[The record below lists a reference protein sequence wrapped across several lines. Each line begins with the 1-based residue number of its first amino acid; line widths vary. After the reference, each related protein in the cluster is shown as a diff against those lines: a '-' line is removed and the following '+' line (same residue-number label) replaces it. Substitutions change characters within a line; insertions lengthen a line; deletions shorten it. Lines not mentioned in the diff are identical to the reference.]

1 MEVLQFQN
9 PNCSSTQIQSTRR
22 RQGSSNICAGFLA
35 STEALLVLIASGL
48 VHLKRCRRTEAGVDS
63 KAFLYFPF
71 QGNTPLCHASSLS
84 LSYIPRNQKVTLQ
97 EWPSLKEVDSN
108 PRLHG
113 HLMTQ
118 RFWLLCLQKL
128 LTDSPVAKYNLLF
141 TVILIVYILSFPWGS
156 ANENSNV

>member
-1 MEVLQFQN
+1 MLNKNQAVYVEVLQFQN
-9 PNCSSTQIQSTRR
+9 PNCSSTQIQSTWR

-113 HLMTQ
+113 HPMTQ

-141 TVILIVYILSFPWGS
+141 TVILILYIL
-156 ANENSNV
+156 